1 MSTTVPIYD
10 NLGNVTGFQVIDSP
24 DTDTSGNVT
33 PLQLDYYRNKV
44 KEFQDILDNMDATA
58 AIARDTI
65 DLDISPELTQ
75 SMQDYIAQFED
86 KKGEFKIA
94 AEALNFAIQ
103 GVNAIGGNFP
113 SLSIPAGLA
122 GLGFVPLA
130 AGAAV
135 AGALAVAATL
145 IVWGKEW
152 IKGVNER
159 MKQESLLQSVPP
171 EKRQALAQKILETDA
186 TVKASEGSPLANIAS
201 IVKWAAIAAA
211 AYFAFQAYNKT
222 KA

>member
-1 MSTTVPIYD
+1 MSATVPIYD
-10 NLGNVTGFQVIDSP
+10 ELGNVTGFQTIETP
-24 DTDTSGNVT
+24 ETDTSGNVT
-33 PLQLDYYRNKV
+33 PMQLDYYRSKV

-75 SMQDYIAQFED
+75 SMQDYIAQFEN

-113 SLSIPAGLA
+113 TLAIPAGLA

-135 AGALAVAATL
+135 AGALAVAAAL
-145 IVWGKEW
+145 IVWGREW

-159 MKQESLLQSVPP
+159 MKQESLLKSVPE
-171 EKRQALAQKILETDA
+171 EKRPALAEAILRTDA
-186 TVKASEGSPLANIAS
+186 TVRAAEGSPLSSIANA
-201 IVKWAAIAAA
+201 VKWAAIAAA
-211 AYFAFQAYNKT
+211 AYFAFQAFNKSRG
-222 KA
+222 